1 MSEREE
7 KFERMLQ
14 AVQEEYAD
22 TVRKME
28 KLKAENKSKTV
39 TFKHQAYAPEYFVKV
54 QSFRLDRIVFAPKR
68 LTSDI
73 KICYN

>member
-39 TFKHQAYAPEYFVKV
+39 TFKQLLSTKLTLRNILSRY
-54 QSFRLDRIVFAPKR
+54 RVFG
-68 LTSDI
+68 LI
-73 KICYN
+73 E